1 MQRQNRVALVMMI
14 QTNFN
19 VRTLYN
25 LTVLLCSVLIIA
37 LVVGKGLGPEML
49 LLDRFHEGEMFA
61 NAMEYIGNGSTE
73 QRGLPIHGLLDI
85 LPSLLTAKIWGTE
98 HNFIPTY
105 ALLKAL
111 DFGSALLMVLI
122 AARFAS
128 QMAHRRSWLLISLS
142 LISPFVVGNRDF
154 FLLLSLL
161 QMVLIVQRS
170 TEQRRLGAL
179 FLFGVTAALAV
190 FYSYDRG
197 IAGTAS
203 LGLATLYLAWF
214 DRRFVYAIGAFVGTV
229 FILHLSSDLFSI
241 FWYLRNIQYLMASSP
256 EWSYPWTYDIIL
268 YVSFAVLLN
277 AIALFL
283 LWSDRAAAFKNT
295 DTMTLFILLALL
307 SFFMLKIGTNRADIS
322 HIFMAS
328 WVPCLIVMM
337 QGKNIQF
344 SLRDLRVLGMV
355 TFVFMLIILAI
366 LLGLRSNYSA
376 FLLVFPL
383 FLVAGMFDFKT
394 QRWVQIITVASLI
407 FTQITYGV
415 VYIQKTIIN
424 GQYSWVSKVLSPPSN
439 VQASPPS
446 VIWAAEKIQDSGAL
460 CLFDMSNNGLI
471 NGLTLLPSCSR
482 FSYPIYAA
490 SRYEGVLITDL
501 AEADPPIIIYSS
513 DYWSYTI
520 DGRSMRDRYSTLDDY
535 LRELFPI
542 ETCKG
547 DYCIREKS

>member
-1 MQRQNRVALVMMI
+1 MKI
-14 QTNFN
+14 QTDFN
-19 VRTLYN
+19 VRTLDN
-25 LTVLLCSVLIIA
+25 VIVFFCSVVIIA
-37 LVVGKGLGPEML
+37 LIVGKGLGPEML
-49 LLDRFHEGEMFA
+49 LLDRFHEGELFA

-85 LPSLLTAKIWGTE
+85 LPSLLTANIWGLE

-105 ALLKAL
+105 ALLKTL
-111 DFGSALLMVLI
+111 DFGSALLMVLV

-128 QMAHRRSWLLISLS
+128 QMAHRRPWLLVALS

-161 QMVLIVQRS
+161 QLVLIIQSS
-170 TEQRRLGAL
+170 TDQRRLAAL
-179 FLFGVTAALAV
+179 LLFGITAALAV

-229 FILHLSSDLFSI
+229 FVLHLSSDLFSI

-256 EWSYPWTYDIIL
+256 EWRYAWTYDTVL
-268 YVSFAVLLN
+268 YVSFAVSLN
-277 AIALFL
+277 AMALFL
-283 LWSDRAAAFKNT
+283 LWSDRAAAFKNPS
-295 DTMTLFILLALL
+295 TMTLFILLTLL

-328 WVPCLIVMM
+328 WVPCLIVML
-337 QGKNIQF
+337 QGKKIQF

-355 TFVFMLIILAI
+355 AFIFMVIILAF

-383 FLVAGMFDFKT
+383 FLVAGMFDFQA
-394 QRWVQIITVASLI
+394 QRWVQIIAVAALI
-407 FTQITYGV
+407 FTQITYGTIYV
-415 VYIQKTIIN
+415 QKTVFK
-424 GQYSWVSKVLSPPSN
+424 GEYSWVTKVLSPPSN
-439 VQASPPS
+439 VEASPPS
-446 VIWAAEKIQDSGAL
+446 VIWAAEKILDSGAL
-460 CLFDMSNNGLI
+460 CLFDMSNSGLI

-490 SRYEGVLITDL
+490 PRYEDVLITDL
-501 AEADPPIIIYSS
+501 DKADPPLIIYSS

-520 DGRSMRDRYSTLDDY
+520 DGRSMRVRYRKLDAY
-535 LRELFPI
+535 LREVFPI

-547 DYCIREKS
+547 DYCIREKSFTFKEASEI